1 MVPESNNGCLSGS
14 SPALT
19 TQLLHNQ
26 FLFLPCVYE
35 HAAGFFKQFGEAKD
49 ISYIK
54 HIKRKNMNIQNLN
67 SQEQEQLQTLLNK
80 MNEPTPIKQDPV
92 EEMIKGIMEYFEW
105 RRVQEVMDYL
115 DWRWRGEYVTIEM
128 LKETAEELLRSA
140 IDSRLNGFKDK
151 SWETGIINA
160 TGGLQ
165 AEAWCDES
173 KTKIVALD
181 LKFILT
187 DWDEYAINQ

>member
-1 MVPESNNGCLSGS
+1 
-14 SPALT
+14 
-19 TQLLHNQ
+19 
-26 FLFLPCVYE
+26 
-35 HAAGFFKQFGEAKD
+35 
-49 ISYIK
+49 
-54 HIKRKNMNIQNLN
+54 MNIQNLN
-67 SQEQEQLQTLLNK
+67 PQELEQLQTLLNK
-80 MNEPTPIKQDPV
+80 MNEPIPTPQDPV
-92 EEMIKGIMEYFEW
+92 EQMIDGIMENFEW

-128 LKETAEELLRSA
+128 LKSQAEDLLRGA

-151 SWETGIINA
+151 SWEKGIINA

-187 DWDEYAINQ
+187 DWDEYANI